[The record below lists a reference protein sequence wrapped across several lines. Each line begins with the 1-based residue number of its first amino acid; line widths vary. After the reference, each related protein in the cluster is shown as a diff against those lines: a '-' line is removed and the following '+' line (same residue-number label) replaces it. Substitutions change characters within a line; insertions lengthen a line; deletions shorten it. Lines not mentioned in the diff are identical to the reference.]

1 VDGGP
6 QHPWDLAHQFVV
18 IDSIEKLFQI
28 EISYPAVALRNILL
42 RLCQGL
48 MRRPP
53 RAVMGER
60 RVPLLLQ
67 HERVGQIAAGQP
79 KGGQECRRQ
88 RAFIVEELSIACPT
102 LSWLT
107 VKGGSGAGY
116 CGGKGGSPGN

>member
-28 EISYPAVALRNILL
+28 EISHPAVALRNILL

-88 RAFIVEELSIACPT
+88 RAFIVEEVVDRMSDVEL
-102 LSWLT
+102 
-107 VKGGSGAGY
+107 VDGEGG
-116 CGGKGGSPGN
+116 